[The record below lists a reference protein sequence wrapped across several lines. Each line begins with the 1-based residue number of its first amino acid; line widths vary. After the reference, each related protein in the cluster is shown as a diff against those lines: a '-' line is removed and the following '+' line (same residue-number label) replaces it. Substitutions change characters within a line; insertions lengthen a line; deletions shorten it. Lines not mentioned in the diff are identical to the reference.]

1 MPVFPSKPFRTP
13 SLNNALRRHPALF
26 GVPFILI
33 IVGASFGLQT
43 LTQTRYDL
51 HNQKVTQVRG
61 VRLPWLKQPEAQ
73 TNALRVLK
81 VTKEEALGLD
91 KNKRNFDIREE
102 YYVSSLDHETFLSSF
117 LIRCL
122 LAIECSCGE
131 GLGAQKNSETR
142 RSA

>member
-1 MPVFPSKPFRTP
+1 MPVFPSKPFRSP

-51 HNQKVTQVRG
+51 HNQKVTQV
-61 VRLPWLKQPEAQ
+61 
-73 TNALRVLK
+73 
-81 VTKEEALGLD
+81 TKEEALGLD

-102 YYVSSLDHETFLSSF
+102 YYRLSAATEKDWEPKR
-117 LIRCL
+117 IQRPK
-122 LAIECSCGE
+122 
-131 GLGAQKNSETR
+131 GLPEWGVPPPERPPPNRKVDGA
-142 RSA
+142 